1 MSIADDIK
9 YQLKYGNVITKLIVI
24 NILVFVF
31 MGLTNLIIF
40 IGTQSIGFLTNFIA
54 VPSSIKQFLL
64 KPYTLITYQFG
75 HSGFIHLLFNMLML
89 FFAGRIFTDFFS
101 KKDTW
106 KVYLW
111 GGVAGAILY
120 LACYNLLPVFINN
133 KREFELIGASAS
145 VLALLFAATA
155 YAPNMQIS
163 IWGLFSLKLL
173 WLSFAYL
180 ILDLISIPTDNP
192 GGHIAHIGGAI
203 FGWIYAKYRQ
213 QNLNWFSFNFL
224 QTKKPQIKYSVE
236 INKSKTTV
244 SKSKR
249 NSPSQDEIDAIL
261 DKISK
266 SGYERLSKEEKDI
279 LFKAS
284 QD

>member
-9 YQLKYGNVITKLIVI
+9 YQLKYGNAITKLIVI
-24 NILVFVF
+24 NILLFVIV
-31 MGLTNLIIF
+31 GLTNLIIF
-40 IGTQSIGFLTNFIA
+40 IGTKTEGFLTTFLAI
-54 VPSSIKQFLL
+54 PSSLNQFLI
-64 KPYTLITYQFG
+64 KPYTIITYQFG
-75 HSGFIHLLFNMLML
+75 HFGFIHLLFNMLML
-89 FFAGRIFTDFFS
+89 FFAGRIFTDFFN

-111 GGVAGAILY
+111 GGVAGALLY
-120 LACYNLLPVFINN
+120 LLCYNLLPVFSGSHSI
-133 KREFELIGASAS
+133 LIGASAS
-145 VLALLFAATA
+145 VLAILFAATS
-155 YAPNMQIS
+155 YAPNLQVS
-163 IWGLFSLKLL
+163 VWGLFSLKLL

-180 ILDLISIPTDNP
+180 ILDLIAIPTDNP

-203 FGWIYAKYRQ
+203 FGWLYAKYRQ
-213 QNLNWFSFNFL
+213 NRLTWFSFNFL
-224 QTKKPQIKYSVE
+224 LKRKTKTNYKVE
-236 INKSKTTV
+236 INKVKKTTT
-244 SKSKR
+244 KSK

>member
-9 YQLKYGNVITKLIVI
+9 YQLKYGNVITKLIII
-24 NILVFVF
+24 NIAVYVVLGIV
-31 MGLTNLIIF
+31 NLFIF
-40 IGTQSIGFLTNFIA
+40 ISTKSQSQAMDLLA
-54 VPSSIKQFLL
+54 VPSSFSQFIV

-75 HSGFIHLLFNMLML
+75 HFGFIHILFNMLML
-89 FFAGRIFTDFFS
+89 FFAGRIFEDFFN

-111 GGVAGAILY
+111 GGVSGAILY
-120 LACYNLLPVFINN
+120 LVCYNLLPVFSGSNST
-133 KREFELIGASAS
+133 LIGASAG
-145 VLALLFAATA
+145 VLAILFAATA
-155 YAPNMQIS
+155 YAPNLQVS
-163 IWGLFSLKLL
+163 VWGLFSLKLL

-180 ILDLISIPTDNP
+180 VLDLIAIPTNNP

-203 FGWIYAKYRQ
+203 FGWLYAKYRQ
-213 QNLNWFSFNFL
+213 GNLSWFSFNFI
-224 QTKKPQIKYSVE
+224 QKRKPNINYKVE
-236 INKSKTTV
+236 INKSKKAT
-244 SKSKR
+244 SKSK